1 MKGEKAPVIAT
12 KSHSRKSSAL
22 RKESHS
28 QNNDREWL
36 SYSQKIAT
44 QTSAAMEK
52 KKLSQRELARRMN
65 CSSQY
70 ISRLLKGKENLS
82 LETICKLE
90 NALDESIIKSALID

>member
-1 MKGEKAPVIAT
+1 MKEEKASVIAT

-28 QNNDREWL
+28 QTYDREWL
-36 SYSQKIAT
+36 SYSQKIASH
-44 QTSAAMEK
+44 TSAAMEK

-70 ISRLLKGKENLS
+70 VSRLLKGKENLS